1 MTIILGFMAR
11 LDKLGVSSVIR
22 SMSLRPGC
30 YESMMHFFRAG
41 SWSLDEVRGRWF
53 DAVKE
58 HAPVFNIF
66 GRCVLVGDG
75 VKQPKEGHYMPS
87 VKRMA

>member
-1 MTIILGFMAR
+1 MVCDHYTWIHGQ
-11 LDKLGVSSVIR
+11 SVQT
-22 SMSLRPGC
+22 
-30 YESMMHFFRAG
+30 ESMMHFFRAG
-41 SWSLDEVRGRWF
+41 SWLLDEVRGRWF